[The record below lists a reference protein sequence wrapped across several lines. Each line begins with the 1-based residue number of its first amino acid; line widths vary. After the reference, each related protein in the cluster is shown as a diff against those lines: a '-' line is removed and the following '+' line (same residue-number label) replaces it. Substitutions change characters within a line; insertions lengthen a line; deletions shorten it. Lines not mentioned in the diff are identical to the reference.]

1 MNYFSRLLTR
11 SLNNTSVDIIPAIT
25 PDSIPEILV
34 NRSKSK
40 SAITQTEDFVHFSTK
55 DNEQASKVTAQPSSS
70 PAKYTEKQKKSDL
83 SEKETEKSLHDVQ
96 DILQPELNHVTT
108 RLDDTAAGA
117 ATEQSASRLKEIP
130 IPKSK
135 ESFSSISLS
144 STSDRKPPF
153 SEIKEK
159 QTEND
164 HHHHHTPNYQ
174 HQPAPDTNRNEIEK
188 QNANIKYHHQTIDEL
203 DYFSKKIKSLV
214 QGTLTQSSSLDE
226 DENLLEQYQNLQHL
240 LPPTPH
246 LQTDSLKQNDQ
257 KDFII
262 SNKKLK
268 GDFIVTDLASNNN
281 RDKIFYPEVKKPVFP
296 ITQGRSHNDSK
307 NQALHTI
314 ITINIERIEVRNSA
328 ASDSKPNLKM
338 REKFSPPLSLGEYL
352 KQRSQLRRKM

>member
-25 PDSIPEILV
+25 PDSIPEILI

-40 SAITQTEDFVHFSTK
+40 SALNQTEDFVHFSTK
-55 DNEQASKVTAQPSSS
+55 DNDQASKVTAQPSSS
-70 PAKYTEKQKKSDL
+70 PAKYTEKQKNSDL
-83 SEKETEKSLHDVQ
+83 SEKEAETSLHDVQ

-108 RLDDTAAGA
+108 RLDDTPAAA
-117 ATEQSASRLKEIP
+117 ATEQSASQLKEIT

-144 STSDRKPPF
+144 STSHRKTPF
-153 SEIKEK
+153 SQIKEK

-164 HHHHHTPNYQ
+164 QPHHPNYQ
-174 HQPAPDTNRNEIEK
+174 HQPAPDTNSNVIEK

-203 DYFSKKIKSLV
+203 DYFTKKIKSLV
-214 QGTLTQSSSLDE
+214 RGTRTQTSSLDE

-240 LPPTPH
+240 LSLPH

-262 SNKKLK
+262 SNKKPK
-268 GDFIVTDLASNNN
+268 GDSIVTDLASSNN
-281 RDKIFYPEVKKPVFP
+281 RDEIFYPEVKNPVFP
-296 ITQGRSHNDSK
+296 VTQGRSHNESK